1 FPPPMRR
8 PRRNISD
15 TPDRYIAVAVLI
27 TETRRYL
34 MKRRDD
40 VPWIAFPD
48 QWSFFGGGIEPGE
61 TPEEAL
67 RRELR
72 EELGWEPE
80 TFEFLM
86 QTRLLLPFREPVLED
101 ITFFAVP
108 IAEAAIAGLRLM
120 EGAEMR
126 LFRAAELQAIPNV
139 IPQDLAVVL
148 MHARLDTLFRA
159 KAVAPPLDSTP
170 SGE

>member
-1 FPPPMRR
+1 MQR
-8 PRRNISD
+8 PRRQIIGM
-15 TPDRYIAVAVLI
+15 PDRYIAVAILV
-27 TETRRYL
+27 TETRHYL
-34 MKRRDD
+34 MKRRDA

-61 TPEEAL
+61 SPEQAVC
-67 RRELR
+67 RELR
-72 EELGWEPE
+72 EELGWQPE
-80 TFEFLM
+80 TFEFFTQM
-86 QTRLLLPFREPVLED
+86 RLLLPFPESVLED

-108 IAEAAIAGLRLM
+108 IAEAAIAGLTLM

-126 LFRAAELQAIPNV
+126 LFRAEELAALPNV

-148 MHARLDTLFRA
+148 MHARRDTLFRA
-159 KAVAPPLDSTP
+159 KAAAPPADRMP

>member
-1 FPPPMRR
+1 MQRR
-8 PRRNISD
+8 RQITD
-15 TPDRYIAVAVLI
+15 TPDRYIAVTILV

-48 QWSFFGGGIEPGE
+48 QWSFFGGGIEAGE
-61 TPEEAL
+61 SPEQAL
-67 RRELR
+67 CRELR
-72 EELGWEPE
+72 EELGWQPD
-80 TFEFLM
+80 TFEFFM
-86 QTRLLLPFREPVLED
+86 QTRLLLPFPEPVLED
-101 ITFFAVP
+101 ITFYAVP
-108 IAEAAIAGLRLM
+108 IREAAIPGLRLM

-126 LFRAAELQAIPNV
+126 LFRAEELQAVPNV

-148 MHARLDTLFRA
+148 MHARRTMLFRA
-159 KAVAPPLDSTP
+159 RPAAPPADSLP